1 MIFNKIWRSHFFVKI
16 SHKECEIFTK
26 MWDLCQNVRFSP
38 TCEIYTILYHYEY
51 RLHNKFQIH
60 WLARYCISFVW
71 RQHWG
76 EGMLWTRLTKKQK
89 HRFKV
94 FTLTKPGL
102 ERLNWNDCFLPH
114 SCRERSY
121 GYNVKISVFLSVL
134 TPQILHYQ
142 GGHRGGWALRG
153 QHFCCSS

>member
-1 MIFNKIWRSHFFVKI
+1 MNVKF
-16 SHKECEIFTK
+16 SPKCEIFTK

-38 TCEIYTILYHYEY
+38 KCEIYTILYLYEY

-71 RQHWG
+71 RQECCGQGWP
-76 EGMLWTRLTKKQK
+76 KNKNK
-89 HRFKV
+89 YRFKV
-94 FTLTKPGL
+94 FTLTKLGL

-121 GYNVKISVFLSVL
+121 GYDVKISVFLSVL

-142 GGHRGGWALRG
+142 WGHRGGWALRG
-153 QHFCCSS
+153 QHICCSSKIR